1 VAFVTRLTKTRS
13 FATLAISGAKLNF
26 FEPIY
31 MKLAPLFPFV
41 FLGIM
46 GLAPA
51 RAQAQPLGPETLRA
65 GVWRGEILMQ
75 GQRTPFNFEVGQR
88 KGQPLLYLL
97 NADERLLLD
106 EIRPQNDSLV
116 VQMHIFEAA
125 LVFKPAAGQL
135 TGFWVKSQ
143 SGREVYRLPFVATHG
158 QAHRF
163 SERPGPATASA
174 EGTYEVRFT
183 NAEGKVTPAIGTID
197 QKGSRLTGSFL
208 TATGDYRFLE
218 GEITGQDIRLST
230 FNGESAYLFQ
240 AQAQGGSLVGGQFWS
255 GRSGYT
261 KWVAKRNPDFKL
273 PEADKLTFLKPG
285 HDQLA
290 FTFPDLNGQPV
301 SLSDPKFQGKVV
313 IVQLLGSWCPNCM
326 DETGFLV
333 PYYKRHKDKGLA
345 IIGLAYERSPKFEE
359 AKARL
364 EKMAQRLGVTYDLL
378 VAGTSDKG
386 NASASLPM
394 LNHVMA
400 FPTTIYI
407 DRSGKVRKIHT
418 GFAGPGTGKYY
429 EEFVDEFTNFVGK
442 LLREKQQ

>member
-1 VAFVTRLTKTRS
+1 VAFVKRLIKTRS
-13 FATLAISGAKLNF
+13 FAMLAIGGAKLNF

-31 MKLAPLFPFV
+31 MKLAPLFRSMFFAV
-41 FLGIM
+41 L

-51 RAQAQPLGPETLRA
+51 HAQAQAPSPETLQP
-65 GVWRGEILMQ
+65 GIWRGEIQMQ

-88 KGQPLLYLL
+88 KGQPVLYLL
-97 NADERLLLD
+97 NAEERLMLD
-106 EIRPQNDSLV
+106 EVRPQNDSLV
-116 VQMHIFEAA
+116 VQMHIFEAT
-125 LVFKPAAGQL
+125 LVFKPTAGQWA
-135 TGFWVKSQ
+135 GYWVKSQ
-143 SGREVYRLPFVATHG
+143 SGREVYRLPFVAMHG
-158 QAHRF
+158 QGHRF
-163 SERPGPATASA
+163 SERPGPVGASV
-174 EGTYEVRFT
+174 EGTYEVQFT
-183 NAEGKVTPAIGTID
+183 NAEGKVTPAIGLFD
-197 QKGSRLTGSFL
+197 QKGTRLTGSFL

-218 GEITGQDIRLST
+218 GEVTGQDLRLST

-240 AQAQGGSLVGGQFWS
+240 AQAQGDSLLGGQFWS

-261 KWVAKRNPDFKL
+261 KWVAKKNPNFKL

-285 HDQLA
+285 HDRLA
-290 FTFPDLNGQPV
+290 FSFPDLNGQKV
-301 SLSDPKFQGKVV
+301 SLDDPKYQGKVV

-333 PYYKRHKDKGLA
+333 PYYKKHKDKGLA
-345 IIGLAYERSPKFEE
+345 IIGLAYERSPKFED

-407 DRSGKVRKIHT
+407 DRTGKVRKIHT

-429 EEFVDEFTNFVGK
+429 EEFVDEFTNFVSK